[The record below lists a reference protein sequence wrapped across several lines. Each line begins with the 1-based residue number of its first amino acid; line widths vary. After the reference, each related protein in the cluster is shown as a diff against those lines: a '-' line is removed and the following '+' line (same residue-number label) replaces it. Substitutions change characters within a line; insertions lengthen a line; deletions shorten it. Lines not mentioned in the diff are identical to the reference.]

1 MKKSIT
7 IVFLFIT
14 IVGFSQR
21 DNEFQIRAG
30 VGLAGYATQNTF
42 TYTWGSFNYSETKND
57 GAATFHYPIELR
69 YEILERLNVGVD
81 MKFGSYIYDPEED
94 NAGKS
99 NRFTTVGI
107 AAEFT
112 ALNRQNSRIYFGLG
126 INSTRLN
133 LKEVIV
139 DANDQIT
146 SEGKWRGS
154 GFKVNA
160 GFIKYFGDSP
170 IGINLNLGYDMHN
183 FDLKELS
190 LRGQNSSVSFD
201 NYSGNL
207 KVSGFD
213 MAAGLVFRLR

>member
-1 MKKSIT
+1 MKKLIT
-7 IVFLFIT
+7 IAYLFVAF
-14 IVGFSQR
+14 VGFGQR

-30 VGLAGYATQNTF
+30 VGLAGYATENTF
-42 TYTWGSFNYSETKND
+42 TYTWGTFSYSETKND

-69 YEILERLNVGVD
+69 YELVERLNVGLD

-94 NAGKS
+94 NTGKS

-126 INSTRLN
+126 INSTGLN

-139 DANDQIT
+139 SANDQIT
-146 SEGKWRGS
+146 SEGKWRG
-154 GFKVNA
+154 GGIKINT

-183 FDLKELS
+183 FNLKELS
-190 LRGQNSSVSFD
+190 VRSQNSSISFD
-201 NYSGNL
+201 NYSGTL